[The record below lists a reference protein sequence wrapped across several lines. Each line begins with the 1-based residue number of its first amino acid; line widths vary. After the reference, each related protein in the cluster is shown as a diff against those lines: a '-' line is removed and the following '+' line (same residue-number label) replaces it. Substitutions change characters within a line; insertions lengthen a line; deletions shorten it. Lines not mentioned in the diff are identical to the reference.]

1 MESQQQQSIPAI
13 PPIPTAI
20 PQFSSP
26 PLQSDQQSTASTLP
40 RLRFSRGGRKK
51 PAPKLNMSIPVEE
64 APTVPLDIF
73 GNKKLPS
80 LPPMP
85 KQFKNSQSKRNL
97 NGSESSKN
105 DKPILNLVDSSIN
118 HNGVS
123 IHPNNSNNSNN
134 DNINGLPSAATT
146 LTITSMS
153 TLNDENSQLEN
164 SPCLISS
171 FNNKLKFD
179 ESDEYLNNNN
189 INFNMNNRIEID
201 NSYGNNNSKSNNDN
215 KRNSFDG
222 DHNYNDFDNDLSDSY
237 NTKTPTENDLILT
250 KSLDELTENDWKVL
264 HERRLIET
272 LEVLGEGN
280 GGSVKKCR
288 TLTKNPSI
296 FALKIITTD
305 PSPEFQKQMVR
316 ELNYNRK
323 FNSTYIVKYY
333 GTFLDESSSSI
344 HICMEY
350 MGGRSLDAIYKAFK
364 ERDGRLSEKP
374 LGKIAGSVLKGLAYL
389 NEKKVMHRDIKPQ
402 NILLDL
408 NGNVKLCDF
417 GVSGDVVNS
426 LATTFTG
433 TSFYM
438 APERIKNEPYTISCD
453 VWSLGL
459 TVLEGALGEFPFV
472 RESSPDLM
480 ISPLDLLM
488 IIIEFEP
495 ILEDE
500 PEEGIKW
507 TKGFKDFIKVC
518 LTKEGRKRPSPRQ
531 MLEHPWLIKMMNKN
545 VRMDKLVEC
554 CWGQN

>member
-1 MESQQQQSIPAI
+1 MESQQQQSIPTI

-105 DKPILNLVDSSIN
+105 DKPTLNLVDSSIN

>member
-1 MESQQQQSIPAI
+1 MLVFAYIVSLWIVVTNIPPPVPRQVRYNTMSEIPPLPQSQP
-13 PPIPTAI
+13 PPIPQNQPFQQIDQTNSA
-20 PQFSSP
+20 SS
-26 PLQSDQQSTASTLP
+26 LP
-40 RLRFSRGGRKK
+40 RLRINRGGRKK
-51 PAPKLNMSIPVEE
+51 PAPKLNMNIPVET
-64 APTVPLDIF
+64 PTVPLNIF
-73 GNKKLPS
+73 STANLPS

-85 KQFKNSQSKRNL
+85 KQFKTSQHKSTNKPVL
-97 NGSESSKN
+97 N
-105 DKPILNLVDSSIN
+105 IV
-118 HNGVS
+118 
-123 IHPNNSNNSNN
+123 NSNNSGINN
-134 DNINGLPSAATT
+134 NSLNLNHISGNSNNTDCGLISAATT
-146 LTITSMS
+146 LTVASVS
-153 TLNDENSQLEN
+153 TLNDDQFDGS
-164 SPCLISS
+164 SGLISS
-171 FNNKLKFD
+171 FNSKLKFN
-179 ESDEYLNNNN
+179 ESNDQLPNNMNNDNNDDNNNN
-189 INFNMNNRIEID
+189 NDKYYND
-201 NSYGNNNSKSNNDN
+201 TYNDN
-215 KRNSFDG
+215 DDNLFDSFS
-222 DHNYNDFDNDLSDSY
+222 NTPTDNDL
-237 NTKTPTENDLILT
+237 LT
-250 KSLDELTENDWKVL
+250 KPLELLTEEDWKIL
-264 HERRLIET
+264 HEKRLIET

-280 GGSVKKCR
+280 GGSVKKCK
-288 TLTKNPSI
+288 TLTKNSAI

-323 FNSTYIVKYY
+323 FDSPYIVKYY

-350 MGGRSLDAIYKAFK
+350 MGGRSLDAIYKTFK

-374 LGKIAGSVLKGLAYL
+374 LGTIAGSVLKGLAYL

-408 NGNVKLCDF
+408 TGNVKLCDF

-426 LATTFTG
+426 LATTYTG

-507 TKGFKDFIKVC
+507 SKGFKDFIKVC
-518 LTKEGRKRPSPRQ
+518 LTKEGKERPSPRQ
-531 MLEHPWLIKMMNKN
+531 MLEHPWLVKMMSKT

-554 CWGQN
+554 CWG

>member
-1 MESQQQQSIPAI
+1 MQQQDQLTP
-13 PPIPTAI
+13 
-20 PQFSSP
+20 SS
-26 PLQSDQQSTASTLP
+26 SSSSSLP
-40 RLRFSRGGRKK
+40 RLRFSRGERKK
-51 PAPKLNMSIPVEE
+51 PAPKLNMSIPVET
-64 APTVPLDIF
+64 PTPPLNILSAA
-73 GNKKLPS
+73 NLPS

-85 KQFKNSQSKRNL
+85 KQFKNSHNHE
-97 NGSESSKN
+97 GSN
-105 DKPILNLVDSSIN
+105 HHQKPTLNLVDSN
-118 HNGVS
+118 
-123 IHPNNSNNSNN
+123 NNSTNINNCTTFPHC
-134 DNINGLPSAATT
+134 DGMNGLPSAATT
-146 LTITSMS
+146 LTVNSIS
-153 TLNDENSQLEN
+153 TLNDENIQYDR
-164 SPCLISS
+164 SPSLLSA
-171 FNNKLKFD
+171 FNNKLK
-179 ESDEYLNNNN
+179 LN
-189 INFNMNNRIEID
+189 E
-201 NSYGNNNSKSNNDN
+201 NDD
-215 KRNSFDG
+215 SSTI
-222 DHNYNDFDNDLSDSY
+222 LSDS
-237 NTKTPTENDLILT
+237 NSTNTPTDNDILMN
-250 KSLDELTENDWKVL
+250 KSLELLTEDDWKIL
-264 HERRLIET
+264 HENQLIET

-288 TLTKNPSI
+288 TLTKNPAI

-323 FNSTYIVKYY
+323 FDSPYVVKYY

-350 MGGRSLDAIYKAFK
+350 MGGRSLDSIYKAFK

-374 LGKIAGSVLKGLAYL
+374 LGIIAGSVLKGLAYL

-402 NILLDL
+402 NVLLDI

-426 LATTFTG
+426 LATTYTG

-472 RESSPDLM
+472 RESTPDLM

-500 PEEGIKW
+500 PDEGIKW
-507 TKGFKDFIKVC
+507 SKGFKDFIRVC
-518 LTKEGRKRPSPRQ
+518 LTKEGRERPSPRQ

-545 VRMDKLVEC
+545 VRMDKLIEY
-554 CWGQN
+554 CWG

>member
-1 MESQQQQSIPAI
+1 MQQ
-13 PPIPTAI
+13 
-20 PQFSSP
+20 PQ
-26 PLQSDQQSTASTLP
+26 LQSQGQGQGQGQGQQPETTTAALP

-51 PAPKLNMSIPVEE
+51 PAPKLNMSIPVETP
-64 APTVPLDIF
+64 AKPLSIF
-73 GNKKLPS
+73 SNKNLPS

-85 KQFKNSQSKRNL
+85 KQFKNSQVSEASK
-97 NGSESSKN
+97 SE
-105 DKPILNLVDSSIN
+105 KPTLNLVNSNNSHHSN
-118 HNGVS
+118 S
-123 IHPNNSNNSNN
+123 NSNNSNN
-134 DNINGLPSAATT
+134 TLNEVGMNGLPSAATT
-146 LTITSMS
+146 LTVASIS
-153 TLNDENSQLEN
+153 TLNDENFPLDR

-171 FNNKLKFD
+171 FSSKLKLSEND
-179 ESDEYLNNNN
+179 EPV
-189 INFNMNNRIEID
+189 
-201 NSYGNNNSKSNNDN
+201 NSS
-215 KRNSFDG
+215 
-222 DHNYNDFDNDLSDSY
+222 SDSY
-237 NTKTPTENDLILT
+237 RTNTPTESDIILT
-250 KSLDELTENDWKVL
+250 KSLESLTEEDWKVL
-264 HERRLIET
+264 HERQLIET

-288 TLTKNPSI
+288 TLTKNPAI

-323 FNSTYIVKYY
+323 FDSPYIVKYY

-374 LGKIAGSVLKGLAYL
+374 LGIIAGSVLKGLAYL

-408 NGNVKLCDF
+408 KGNVKLCDF

-500 PEEGIKW
+500 PDEGIKW
-507 TKGFKDFIKVC
+507 SKGFKDFIKVC
-518 LTKEGRKRPSPRQ
+518 LTKQGRQRPSPRQ
-531 MLEHPWLIKMMNKN
+531 MLEHPWLVKMMNKH

-554 CWGQN
+554 CWG

>member
-1 MESQQQQSIPAI
+1 MELQPPHHRQQQKQQVQMQQQQQQMPG
-13 PPIPTAI
+13 PQQPETPT
-20 PQFSSP
+20 
-26 PLQSDQQSTASTLP
+26 TAALP

-51 PAPKLNMSIPVEE
+51 PAPKLNMSIPVESPT
-64 APTVPLDIF
+64 APLNIF
-73 GNKKLPS
+73 SNKNLPS

-85 KQFKNSQSKRNL
+85 KQFKNSQTID
-97 NGSESSKN
+97 GSKN
-105 DKPILNLVDSSIN
+105 DKPTLNLVDSGNSNGNGNGTSSSIN
-118 HNGVS
+118 SHHS
-123 IHPNNSNNSNN
+123 SNSNNSNGN
-134 DNINGLPSAATT
+134 NSSNTLNEVGLNGLPSAATT
-146 LTITSMS
+146 LTVASIS
-153 TLNDENSQLEN
+153 TLNDENLPLDR
-164 SPCLISS
+164 SPCLISAFS
-171 FNNKLKFD
+171 NKLKIS
-179 ESDEYLNNNN
+179 ENE
-189 INFNMNNRIEID
+189 
-201 NSYGNNNSKSNNDN
+201 
-215 KRNSFDG
+215 
-222 DHNYNDFDNDLSDSY
+222 DLANTSSDSY
-237 NTKTPTENDLILT
+237 RTNTPTESDIILT
-250 KSLDELTENDWKVL
+250 KPLESLTEEDWKVL
-264 HERRLIET
+264 HERELIET

-280 GGSVKKCR
+280 GGSVKKCK
-288 TLTKNPSI
+288 TLTKNPAI

-323 FNSTYIVKYY
+323 FDSSYIVRYY

-374 LGKIAGSVLKGLAYL
+374 LGIIAGSVLKGLAYL

-408 NGNVKLCDF
+408 QGNVKLCDF

-500 PEEGIKW
+500 PDEGIKW
-507 TKGFKDFIKVC
+507 SKGFKDFIKVC
-518 LTKEGRKRPSPRQ
+518 LTKQGRQRPSPRQ
-531 MLEHPWLIKMMNKN
+531 MLEHPWLVKMMNKH

-554 CWGQN
+554 CWG